1 AAAERM
7 SQASAAPSASGLPSY
22 LHPKA
27 AVAILLEG
35 KPAGFCG
42 LLHPGKL
49 DFWGIPGPA
58 AVLSLDL
65 DAFCAAPAPRTA
77 LRAFSPFPSVVRDIS
92 LLFDSSAGYA
102 AITASIRE
110 GGGESLSSVDL
121 ADLFTGKGV
130 PEGKKSMTLR
140 LTFSHMERTLTDAEV
155 NSAVEA
161 VLAALRAGFSAVLR
175 S

>member
-1 AAAERM
+1 REG
-7 SQASAAPSASGLPSY
+7 SGLPAM

-27 AVAILLEG
+27 AVAVLIEG

-49 DFWGIPGPA
+49 GFWGIPGPA

-65 DAFCAAPAPRTA
+65 DALCAAPAPRKA
-77 LRAFSPFPSVVRDIS
+77 FRAFSPFPSVVRDIS
-92 LLFDSSAGYA
+92 LLFDSSSDHARIA
-102 AITASIRE
+102 AAVRE
-110 GGGESLSSVDL
+110 AGGEALSSADL
-121 ADLFTGKGV
+121 ADLFTGTGI
-130 PEGKKSMTLR
+130 PAGKKSMTLR

-155 NSAVEA
+155 NSALEA